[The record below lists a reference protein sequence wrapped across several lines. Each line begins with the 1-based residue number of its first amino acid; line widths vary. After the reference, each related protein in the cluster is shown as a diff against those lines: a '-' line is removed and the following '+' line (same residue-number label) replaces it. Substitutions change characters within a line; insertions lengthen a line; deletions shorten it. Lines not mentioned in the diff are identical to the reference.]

1 MLSNSLCLS
10 FCPPQIP
17 KIELGNSKLG
27 NFGGGKV
34 LETRHSE
41 YRFILPNPHSKSA
54 GTRDQR
60 QTRMPRF
67 TEVEPP
73 YFQAKES
80 SPDPHHICQTRSST
94 GWPLPL
100 SLSPTHHLPPIPVT
114 DSPWEPLDLVNQ
126 NTCGIPGLHLC
137 HILCLKSPFSCF
149 HLTNSYLYIRTRLD
163 SLFLGKFSSFC
174 FAIELTAPDCPP
186 PRTPKLAVSPRG
198 CV

>member
-1 MLSNSLCLS
+1 MNTDLSYQTHTARALGPEIRDKRECHGLQKSNLLIFKPESLRLILTTYAKQGL
-10 FCPPQIP
+10 PQ
-17 KIELGNSKLG
+17 
-27 NFGGGKV
+27 
-34 LETRHSE
+34 
-41 YRFILPNPHSKSA
+41 A
-54 GTRDQR
+54 G
-60 QTRMPRF
+60 P
-67 TEVEPP
+67 
-73 YFQAKES
+73 
-80 SPDPHHICQTRSST
+80 C
-94 GWPLPL
+94 L
-100 SLSPTHHLPPIPVT
+100 SLSATHHLPPIPVI

-174 FAIELTAPDCPP
+174 FAIELTVPDCPP